1 MSRKSFGEFMQF
13 SPKGLDTFKIQTE
26 FKCSLF
32 PIFFKLCWEFQFLPK
47 REVVPFEFTF
57 HLEMFGNFWNPVRL
71 CFLFLKLV
79 L

>member
-32 PIFFKLCWEFQFLPK
+32 PIFSNYVGNFNFFPK
-47 REVVPFEFTF
+47 GKSF
-57 HLEMFGNFWNPVRL
+57 HLNLHSTLKCLEIFGIQ
-71 CFLFLKLV
+71 
-79 L
+79 